1 MGVFKLKG
9 DRNERKVGIRNQG
22 LIGEQYCTDNF

>member
-9 DRNERKVGIRNQG
+9 DRCVNRTFVSQKKKGDRNERK
-22 LIGEQYCTDNF
+22 